1 MGIRTFALTLLLV
14 FLTAI
19 PRGVLADNRPTPA
32 EVDSV
37 RTYAREFLHKQ
48 GADTTGIRLDIR
60 DFKDHVLY
68 LSDRNRRT
76 FLLMVRQ
83 PWTNLVT
90 ERVVAYSTNSRHGNI
105 RNVGVMNEL
114 FNHYDTLV
122 NRMAANG
129 LKELP
134 ILVEKVQHIKP
145 LMSQIQWTQWPLYN
159 ILEGQEGSV
168 ISGCGAVAVAQLMKF
183 HQWPDTVRG
192 NFSYTD
198 RAQRE
203 IRMEMDGIRFNWNTI
218 KDAYESGD
226 KDSLTLDTVLRC
238 VSIAIQSHFGRD
250 FTASS
255 PSYLAPALVK
265 QFGYSTAMRMM
276 IRNRISEAN
285 MQLIIRQEVQDG
297 RPVILS
303 GGQHIFL
310 CDGVDGDF
318 LHFKMG
324 WAGHYDGWYRIPVTE
339 ADINPNAFLVTALVR
354 IMPPSEESLD

>member
-1 MGIRTFALTLLLV
+1 MKTLPLLLL
-14 FLTAI
+14 FLIGTGM
-19 PRGVLADNRPTPA
+19 RVLADNRPTPA
-32 EVDSV
+32 EADSV
-37 RTYAREFLHKQ
+37 QTYAREFLHKQ
-48 GADTTGIRLDIR
+48 GADTVGLRLDVR
-60 DFKDHVLY
+60 DYKDHVLY

-83 PWTNLVT
+83 PWTELVT

-122 NRMAANG
+122 HRMAREG
-129 LKELP
+129 LRELP
-134 ILVEKVQHIKP
+134 IPVEKEQHVKP
-145 LMSQIQWTQWPLYN
+145 LMSQIQWTQRPLYH
-159 ILEGQEGSV
+159 ILEGQQGSL
-168 ISGCGAVAVAQLMKF
+168 ISGCGAVAVAQLMKY
-183 HQWPDTVRG
+183 HQWPDTIRG
-192 NFSYTD
+192 DFAYTD
-198 RAQRE
+198 REQRE
-203 IRMEMDGIRFNWNTI
+203 IRMNMDGTRLNWNAIRPAYTPQ
-218 KDAYESGD
+218 DAD
-226 KDSLTLDTVLRC
+226 THVLDSLLRFTA
-238 VSIAIQSHFGRD
+238 VAIQSHFGRD

-255 PSYLAPALVK
+255 PTYLAPALVK

-285 MQLIIRQEVQDG
+285 MQQIIRMEVEDG

-310 CDGVDGDF
+310 CDGVRGDF

-354 IMPPSEESLD
+354 IMPLREE